1 MGTHSGN
8 YSPSSQYLR
17 KTSRY
22 QSIFMVKLIVVTQAL
37 KKLCNHSYRADYP
50 LVRLRRI
57 ERPHPVPETLDK
69 YSNINALMLFWA
81 YFWTCSPLLHVSGI
95 VKSSSD
101 YNQAR
106 HDNTAYM

>member
-8 YSPSSQYLR
+8 YSPSSQNLR

-37 KKLCNHSYRADYP
+37 KKLCNQSYRADYS

-57 ERPHPVPETLDK
+57 ERPHPVPETGALSTELQAHVK
-69 YSNINALMLFWA
+69 LYKWYYSTVCHL
-81 YFWTCSPLLHVSGI
+81 
-95 VKSSSD
+95 
-101 YNQAR
+101 
-106 HDNTAYM
+106 